1 MVLSDEHIREF
12 QALYLEHFGEEISTD
27 EARENGA
34 KLVRLISILYRPTEQ
49 NDVEPTVSHTEL
61 LPKQK

>member
-12 QALYLEHFGEEISTD
+12 QALYLEHFGKEISVD
-27 EARENGA
+27 EAREDGA

-49 NDVEPTVSHTEL
+49 NETEPSAPHAEL
-61 LPKQK
+61 LTKQK